1 MKQHSSNNSGIR
13 RAAVSWLSP
22 EDWISEEVILAR
34 KIHDCLLDTGFWRN
48 YQWMLPFDI
57 MTRKM
62 KRSSHFEGRVE
73 EAKAT
78 IPWEDYL
85 KPKRKE
91 KHEHSHAHPWQ
102 QPFQRSSRKIKP
114 DRTIRYSQN
123 MVFWDSPLSEWITDW
138 PGNHEII
145 VISALQEDQLNVQVI
160 HIILQDPVVEP
171 RNPIQLISVSNFYSR
186 AYAWKDTAAA
196 ASSPLPLPSHY
207 HKPETIPGM
216 TTAGS
221 YINNLSVRFP
231 NTCTLL

>member
-1 MKQHSSNNSGIR
+1 M
-13 RAAVSWLSP
+13 
-22 EDWISEEVILAR
+22 
-34 KIHDCLLDTGFWRN
+34 
-48 YQWMLPFDI
+48 
-57 MTRKM
+57 
-62 KRSSHFEGRVE
+62 
-73 EAKAT
+73 
-78 IPWEDYL
+78 
-85 KPKRKE
+85 
-91 KHEHSHAHPWQ
+91 
-102 QPFQRSSRKIKP
+102 
-114 DRTIRYSQN
+114 
-123 MVFWDSPLSEWITDW
+123 ITDW

-221 YINNLSVRFP
+221 YVNNLSLRFP

>member
-1 MKQHSSNNSGIR
+1 MTFTRRLNFWGGYSGKKN
-13 RAAVSWLSP
+13 SWLLTRH
-22 EDWISEEVILAR
+22 WILKKLWNYKYCLALER
-34 KIHDCLLDTGFWRN
+34 NECCL
-48 YQWMLPFDI
+48 FDI

-62 KRSSHFEGRVE
+62 KRSSHFEGSSRRSLC
-73 EAKAT
+73 
-78 IPWEDYL
+78 YNNLRRLL
-85 KPKRKE
+85 KQQKK

-102 QPFQRSSRKIKP
+102 QPFQRSSRKIEP

-221 YINNLSVRFP
+221 YVNNLSLRFP